1 VKRLIRNLFLRKSLR
16 LPNAVVKG
24 FSEHFNTSKNI
35 EWSKI
40 GKIYEVLFY
49 DNETEKIARYDKKGN
64 MIEVRTNIAPHL
76 LPENIK
82 PVAENKGE
90 IMNSILIN
98 KPDSLFYEVIV
109 RENPLKRIML
119 LMNDKAEILELK
131 VL

>member
-1 VKRLIRNLFLRKSLR
+1 MKRLIKNLFQRKSLR
-16 LPNAVVKG
+16 LPKAVVKG
-24 FSEHFNTSKNI
+24 FSEHFNSSKNI

-49 DNETEKIARYDKKGN
+49 DKETEKIARYDKKGN
-64 MIEVRTNIAPHL
+64 VIELRTNIAPDL

-82 PVAENKGE
+82 PIAETKGE